1 MEALFVKLLNISI
14 TASWMA
20 LAVIVL
26 RLFLKKTPKFITVL
40 MWALVGI
47 RLLIP
52 FSIESNFSLV
62 PNAEPIIM
70 EEGNEVE
77 LPDFDYVYTPP
88 AAGSDNLIIIPPA
101 GNTETDTPTLNPP
114 QTQVQNTPAEEPAQ
128 EENNLWAVL
137 AKIWLAGMGIM
148 LIYAAASYLKVRS
161 TVKEAMHLKDRV
173 WVGDNVSTPFI
184 LGLVRPKIYLPSS
197 LSDEDGEYVTAHET
211 AHLKRGDHLW
221 KPLGF
226 LLLALYWYNPLMWV
240 SYILLCR
247 DIELAADEKVI
258 KGLGEEYKKPYSHAL
273 INCSAHRKL
282 ISVCPLAF
290 GEVAVKNRL
299 KSVLNYKRPAF
310 WVMIVTVLLCLA
322 AALMFMT
329 NPKDEAP
336 SDGKENAEES
346 SEELSESAEN
356 SDFEDYSQS
365 VADSTSEEDSQSAP
379 DSISEEDSQ
388 SVADSSSE
396 EDNQSVVDSS
406 SEEDNQSVADSD
418 TEEDN
423 DVSLESESE
432 EDSESAFDSTSE
444 EENGSNTESSSE
456 PESETDSTSET
467 ESDSEADSTPPE
479 GNDSEADSTPP
490 EGNDSEA
497 DSTPEIEKPIV
508 GESFVCIA
516 HYDYNDNFWLE
527 AENNLYISP
536 YRRYD
541 PIHKIE
547 SLEEL
552 NYFKTSYLKEGASFD
567 HSIVRTVSLNKSTQ
581 GMDDAFFEDYDLY
594 LCYFHGSDLYKAG
607 DVLISVDG
615 KSVTFTYEQAEKWS
629 NLTKHYFLG
638 VPVLKAYSKNFESF
652 ELAYRAKVSFYIPT
666 ADPDGFEIKEMS
678 HPLSTAAIVDTLV
691 AQGALPVGSKS
702 IGCYMMDGIINLDM
716 AAGFE
721 ELVCTQGSYT
731 EYYGIGSL
739 VNTLISYYG
748 GGNETQPEGVI
759 IKVDGR
765 PMNTNLFGQL
775 RDPLTFFEDR
785 EFEGNPPPPIQEKPV
800 VGTWRFYHAN
810 FMDREE
816 LYKSALNPEHMS
828 PLLKLDSVADVEQ
841 IKNKYQNKLNYHG
854 FYNSVP
860 NFSTELEYC
869 DEAFFEDYSLFTL
882 YVMGYE
888 HSRYKITE
896 VTISADGKGIDIGYA
911 YESGGMSGNL
921 VCWVLTVPV
930 LKSACKD
937 CELFTASYR
946 SPQDE
951 MVLDGVIFSNANN
964 PEFTTEEETLTAL
977 RVMSSF
983 LTAVH
988 QGDSDTYN
996 SLVHQDYKNRVRIY
1010 EIDQSFV
1017 DQTPIMFLP
1026 PGEYK
1031 NSFVLPVVQSYGCY
1045 FNQGAAP
1052 ENDGMRH
1059 VLFSIYLNYSV
1070 DGVLGNEYVFDL
1082 VFEEDGNCTV
1092 YNFGEENIH

>member
-26 RLFLKKTPKFITVL
+26 RLLLKKTPKFITVL
-40 MWALVGI
+40 MWAMVGL

-52 FSIESNFSLV
+52 FSIESGFSLI
-62 PNAEPIIM
+62 PDAEPVVM
-70 EEGNEVE
+70 EDGSAVDTPNR
-77 LPDFDYVYTPP
+77 DTVYTPP
-88 AAGSDNLIIIPPA
+88 AADNGNLIIIPPS
-101 GNTETDTPTLNPP
+101 GSTETDAPTLTPP
-114 QTQVQNTPAEEPAQ
+114 QTQVQNTPVEEPLQ
-128 EENNLWAVL
+128 EENKLWDVL
-137 AKIWLAGMGIM
+137 AKIWLAGMSIM
-148 LIYAAASYLKVRS
+148 LIYAAASYLKVRR

-173 WVGDNVSTPFI
+173 WVGDDVSTPFI

-197 LSDEDGEYVTAHET
+197 LSDEDGEYVTAHEK

-226 LLLALYWYNPLMWV
+226 LLLAIYWYNPLMWV

-258 KGLGEEYKKPYSHAL
+258 KSLGEEYKKPYSYAL

-290 GEVAVKNRL
+290 GEVAVKNRI

-310 WVMIVTVLLCLA
+310 WVIIVTVLLCLA
-322 AALMFMT
+322 ATLMFMT
-329 NPKDEAP
+329 NPKDEVATD
-336 SDGKENAEES
+336 SEGNTEES
-346 SEELSESAEN
+346 SKELNDTTSEENSESVADTTSEEDSESADDTTSE
-356 SDFEDYSQS
+356 EDGES
-365 VADSTSEEDSQSAP
+365 VADSTSEEDSESA
-379 DSISEEDSQ
+379 DDTTSEEDGE
-388 SVADSSSE
+388 SVADSTSE
-396 EDNQSVVDSS
+396 E
-406 SEEDNQSVADSD
+406 
-418 TEEDN
+418 
-423 DVSLESESE
+423 ESESADDTTSE
-432 EDSESAFDSTSE
+432 EDSESEDDSLSEEDNNGSLESTSE
-444 EENGSNTESSSE
+444 EESESTSESTSEAESDSTAESSSE
-456 PESETDSTSET
+456 AESEAESTSE
-467 ESDSEADSTPPE
+467 A
-479 GNDSEADSTPP
+479 GNDSE
-490 EGNDSEA
+490 SESA
-497 DSTPEIEKPIV
+497 PEIEKPIV

-536 YRRYD
+536 YRGYD
-541 PIHKIE
+541 PIHRIE

-552 NYFKTSYLKEGASFD
+552 NYFKTSYLIDGASFD
-567 HSIVRTVSLNKSTQ
+567 HSIVRTVSLNQSTQ

-594 LCYFHGSDLYKAG
+594 LCYFHGNNIYKAG

-615 KSVTFTYEQAEKWS
+615 KDVTFTYEQVEKWS
-629 NLTKHYFLG
+629 NLTKNYFLG

-691 AQGALPVGSKS
+691 AEGALPIGSKS

-721 ELVCTQGSYT
+721 ELVCGKGSYT

-759 IKVDGR
+759 IKVDGK

-775 RDPLTFFEDR
+775 REPLAFFEDR

-816 LYKSALNPEHMS
+816 LYENALNPEHMS

-854 FYNSVP
+854 SYNSVP

-882 YVMGYE
+882 YVTGYE
-888 HSRYKITE
+888 SSRYKITE

-911 YESGGMSGNL
+911 YESGGMSGDF

-946 SPQDE
+946 SAQDE
-951 MVLDGVIFSNANN
+951 MVLDGVIFSYTNR
-964 PEFTTEEETLTAL
+964 PELTTEEETETAL

-996 SLVHQDYKNRVRIY
+996 SLVHQNYKNRARIY
-1010 EIDQSFV
+1010 EIDESFV
-1017 DQTPIMFLP
+1017 EQTPIRFLP
-1026 PGEYK
+1026 PQEYK
-1031 NSFVLPVVQSYGCY
+1031 NSFVLPVVQSYGYY

-1052 ENDGMRH
+1052 EDDGMRH
-1059 VLFSIYLNYSV
+1059 VLFSIYLNYST